1 MKSEFVSHAIRQ
13 FARPWLVF
21 AFAAVLVG
29 CNSAYSPSGG
39 GNPPSITSLTPT
51 SGAAGTSVTIAG
63 AYFGATQGYS
73 TVTFNGTS
81 ATPTSWN
88 ATTIVAPVPTG
99 ATTGNVVVTVGG
111 KASNGMTFTVAA
123 ATTPSI
129 VSLNPTFGPV
139 GTAVTIAGANF
150 GATQGSST
158 VTFNG
163 TTATPTSWSTTS
175 IVAPV
180 PAGATTGNVVVTV
193 GGVASNGMTFTVVP
207 DTTAPVVTIT
217 APANGVT
224 VSATITLTATATD
237 SDSAV
242 SFVQFHVDGVNT
254 GAQLTTAPYSTS
266 LDTTTLSN
274 ATHTLAAV
282 AQDPSGNKGTSS
294 AVAITV
300 SNTTSTSMGPLKQST
315 VNSRY
320 FVDPAGNAVFLSG
333 SHTWNDFLD
342 TDTGGSTPAAFDF
355 NAYVTFLKQNQH
367 NVTILWR
374 KDLPE
379 YCGWNFSGSVWKMGP
394 WPWLRPG
401 PGVATDSNPKFD
413 LTQLNQAY
421 FDRLRARVQQLQQN
435 GIYAIV
441 QLFDINQL
449 TYVRCSTDGYPFSGP
464 NNINGVS
471 DGYTSGTN
479 NFTSY
484 AMTTNNAISNFQD
497 AYVKKVVD
505 TVNDLPNVLYE
516 VSEEQVSEAMVWW
529 APHMMGLVQAY
540 EGGGTFEGTVYTAKP
555 FQHPVGIGAMNFG
568 DKNDP
573 GLYTSIATWIAPE
586 ISGTSFPS
594 NVQVNN
600 LGKVV
605 INDSDHALNYV
616 AFLNPD
622 GSVKDQNLR
631 GYIWENITSGAE
643 ALVFMDPYEIFW
655 QGNLRNVS
663 CLNPVNTVCTGGAD
677 PKYNPFRQ
685 AMGFA
690 QGYVNAKMDL
700 LKATP
705 QGSLSST
712 GFCLADNVATGA
724 EYLVY
729 APNGGTFTV
738 NLSAT
743 SRTLN
748 VEWFN
753 PATGTTTSAASIT
766 GGSSTQSFTAPF
778 SGDAVLYI
786 VDAAG
791 HN

>member
-1 MKSEFVSHAIRQ
+1 
-13 FARPWLVF
+13 
-21 AFAAVLVG
+21 
-29 CNSAYSPSGG
+29 
-39 GNPPSITSLTPT
+39 
-51 SGAAGTSVTIAG
+51 
-63 AYFGATQGYS
+63 
-73 TVTFNGTS
+73 
-81 ATPTSWN
+81 
-88 ATTIVAPVPTG
+88 
-99 ATTGNVVVTVGG
+99 
-111 KASNGMTFTVAA
+111 
-123 ATTPSI
+123 
-129 VSLNPTFGPV
+129 
-139 GTAVTIAGANF
+139 
-150 GATQGSST
+150 
-158 VTFNG
+158 
-163 TTATPTSWSTTS
+163 
-175 IVAPV
+175 
-180 PAGATTGNVVVTV
+180 
-193 GGVASNGMTFTVVP
+193 
-207 DTTAPVVTIT
+207 
-217 APANGVT
+217 
-224 VSATITLTATATD
+224 
-237 SDSAV
+237 
-242 SFVQFHVDGVNT
+242 
-254 GAQLTTAPYSTS
+254 
-266 LDTTTLSN
+266 
-274 ATHTLAAV
+274 
-282 AQDPSGNKGTSS
+282 
-294 AVAITV
+294 
-300 SNTTSTSMGPLKQST
+300 MGPLKQST

-333 SHTWNDFLD
+333 SHTWDDFQD
-342 TDTGGSTPAAFDF
+342 TDTSGSTPVAFDF

-379 YCGWNFSGSVWKMGP
+379 YCGWNVSGSTWKMTP
-394 WPWLRPG
+394 WPWLRTG
-401 PGVATDSNPKFD
+401 GSTGTQIASDGNLAFD
-413 LTQLNQAY
+413 LTQLNQTY

-497 AYVKKVVD
+497 AYAKKVVD

-540 EGGGTFEGTVYTAKP
+540 EGGGTFEGTTYTAKP

-573 GLYTSIATWIAPE
+573 GLYASIATWIAPE
-586 ISGTSFPS
+586 ISGTFLPS
-594 NVQVNN
+594 NVPVNN

-622 GSVKDQNLR
+622 GSVQDQNLR

-643 ALVFMDPYEIFW
+643 ALILMDPYEIYW
-655 QGNLRNVS
+655 TGNLRNVS
-663 CLNPVNTVCTGGAD
+663 CLNPVNTICTGGPD

-712 GFCLADNVATGA
+712 GFCLADNAATGA

-743 SRTLN
+743 TRTLN

-753 PATGTTTSAASIT
+753 PATGTTTSAAAIT
-766 GGSSTQSFTAPF
+766 GGSTKSFTAPLPAMPCSISSTPLAITEF
-778 SGDAVLYI
+778 LSSNYKHSPRRASLILRTQTNSQLCRVFFCCSRTVNPPAPKLSLWPVAPASGPP
-786 VDAAG
+786 
-791 HN
+791 